1 MNHVENLEGR
11 TDPGSFSELG
21 QRECREMVNRMV
33 SSATFKNSPRLR
45 QFLGYIAERSLTGRT
60 EEIKEHEIGRLVFG
74 RGENY
79 DTLEDS
85 VVRSSA
91 RQLRAKVK
99 EYFDSEGRDEKWH
112 LAIPKGH
119 YEVIFTLHQMEPAT
133 SMPDFPGDTVPASRV
148 RRWQIIAGALVVV
161 AIALG
166 IGSYRIWLELQRAL
180 QVKRP
185 STGLTLA
192 STLLSKDEPTKLVI
206 SDYGSTL
213 MAVVTHHPFSVEEY
227 ANRMYSSSLLKR
239 ATESPLREM
248 WDGLSNG
255 HAAFFPDAAIAG
267 DILRLSGEEGKRV
280 VMQSARQTTM
290 QDFQAGNLILVSSP
304 NGNPWINLVVDKLN
318 FRYHVKVYAD
328 RPHTEFLNLD
338 PRPGEKSSYSADL
351 ATPGYGTTYGLVA
364 RVPNLTGK
372 GKILIIHGLRYTGSQ
387 AAGDFVT
394 DPRAAA
400 ELLQLFKV
408 KSIGELPDFEILLKT
423 ESLTNSH
430 FNTKI
435 VAFRRGA

>member
-1 MNHVENLEGR
+1 MHHVEDLDPR
-11 TDPGSFSELG
+11 TDPGSLSELD
-21 QRECREMVNRMV
+21 QAQCREMVRRMV
-33 SSATFKNSPRLR
+33 SSATFKSSPRLR
-45 QFLGYIAERSLTGRT
+45 QFLVYIADRSLTGRT

-74 RGENY
+74 RQEHY

-112 LAIPKGH
+112 LSIPKGH
-119 YEVIFTLHQMEPAT
+119 YEVIFKLHQTEPGTA
-133 SMPDFPGDTVPASRV
+133 MPDVPRDTIPLSAIRL
-148 RRWQIIAGALVVV
+148 WQVISGVLVVV
-161 AIALG
+161 GIALG
-166 IGSYRIWLELQRAL
+166 LFSYQTWRELQRAL
-180 QVKRP
+180 RVERP

-206 SDYGSTL
+206 SDYGSSL
-213 MAVVTHHPFSVEEY
+213 MGVITHHPFSVEEY
-227 ANRMYSSSLLKR
+227 ANRLYSDSLLKQ

-255 HAAFFPDAAIAG
+255 HAAFFPDAVIAG
-267 DILRLSGEEGKRV
+267 DILRLSGEEGKRI

-290 QDFQAGNLILVSSP
+290 QDFQSGNLILVSSP
-304 NGNPWINLVVDKLN
+304 NGSPWINLVVDKLN
-318 FRYHVKVYAD
+318 FRYHVKLYAD
-328 RPHTEFLNLD
+328 RPLPEFLNFHPLT
-338 PRPGEKSSYSADL
+338 GENASYSADD

-372 GKILIIHGLRYTGSQ
+372 GKILIVQGLRYTGDQ

-400 ELLQLFKV
+400 EVVRLFKV
-408 KSIGELPDFEILLKT
+408 NAVRDLPDFEILLKT